1 VPDKKPRVKKT
12 VKPKKRATIG
22 AVDPQ
27 AASERFVAWR
37 LGQVDLGGEWGWRNL
52 ASDHLATLHSHLVA
66 FEAET
71 FSDLKRNRR
80 AKSVPVDHLCREA
93 QDRLIELERDDTEQL
108 WELRIPTTDSWRA
121 WGLVDGAVFYFIWW
135 DPDHTVCRGLAK
147 GIARQR

>member
-1 VPDKKPRVKKT
+1 MAQPR
-12 VKPKKRATIG
+12 
-22 AVDPQ
+22 
-27 AASERFVAWR
+27 ERPPSDAP
-37 LGQVDLGGEWGWRNL
+37 LALGG
-52 ASDHLATLHSHLVA
+52 
-66 FEAET
+66 
-71 FSDLKRNRR
+71 